1 MEQRGTPL
9 RHSPILPSSGGKAL
23 DLFKLYHVSV
33 ELGGYKVC
41 SENNSWRHVAV
52 RMETTP
58 KKAFILK
65 NIYSQYLLPYEEHLK
80 MTGGAGGMN
89 NTGKSFQLP
98 RLGPMFDGN
107 QNSNSHGFFPPQVS
121 SSFPSNKKHFK
132 KKNKKSKNVFHRLGN
147 KPQHNHNKFKANH

>member
-1 MEQRGTPL
+1 MENRGTPL
-9 RHSPILPSSGGKAL
+9 RHSPTLPSSGGKAL

-52 RMETTP
+52 RMETKP

-80 MTGGAGGMN
+80 MTRGSSNFGN
-89 NTGKSFQLP
+89 SFQLP
-98 RLGPMFDGN
+98 RLGPKFDGN
-107 QNSNSHGFFPPQVS
+107 QNSTSQGFFHPHGHP
-121 SSFPSNKKHFK
+121 SFPPAKKHFK

-147 KPQHNHNKFKANH
+147 KPQHNHKEFKANH